1 MPIGPVSPKDMGRA
15 GRGTSSGGS
24 YGKGVSKSTVTGKG
38 IGKVKTGNPNKLTGR
53 GVKVKRPTRVTKDM
67 STKTLLAKLSAVDK
81 ELRKKSGVSG
91 PEAGGY
97 KGGIPL
103 IRNNDWYAKK
113 GSAKTR
119 NSVALVNKRAM
130 KKTPTKPSKPGPQS
144 R

>member
-1 MPIGPVSPKDMGRA
+1 MKKDSIGAGMGPGA
-15 GRGTSSGGS
+15 GGQ
-24 YGKGVSKSTVTGKG
+24 YGRGVSKGSVNAKG
-38 IGKVKTGNPNKLTGR
+38 IGIGKTGNPNKYTGR

-81 ELRKKSGVSG
+81 YLRKTSGVSG

-97 KGGIPL
+97 KGGLPL
-103 IRNNDWYAKK
+103 IRNNNWYAKK
-113 GSAKTR
+113 GTAKTR

-144 R
+144 RRKEK